1 MSLHN
6 IPCENVVGFA
16 SDNCNTMVGRDNSV
30 LSRLKEKSP
39 HIFSIGCICHLANLC
54 VKAGVK
60 ALPMKL
66 DDLLVDIFYFFQ
78 HSSERLKDYKEF
90 QDFIEVEEEKILK
103 HCPTRWLSLE
113 KVGNR
118 TLSQLPALKSYFA
131 SHEDVEKPGK
141 VKSIHERLQDPMTE
155 LVLRFMK
162 YILPIINN
170 FNTVFQADE
179 AKIGCL
185 LPEMD
190 RLLRK
195 FLIKFVQ
202 MRHVK
207 AADKL
212 RNLNLN
218 NKDLQHGDDMIAIGL
233 DTREVLQ
240 DLDVDPGTE
249 KKFSRESEDSMKLW
263 WTKC

>member
-1 MSLHN
+1 ML
-6 IPCENVVGFA
+6 
-16 SDNCNTMVGRDNSV
+16 
-30 LSRLKEKSP
+30 
-39 HIFSIGCICHLANLC
+39 
-54 VKAGVK
+54 
-60 ALPMKL
+60 
-66 DDLLVDIFYFFQ
+66 YFPILFQ
-78 HSSERLKDYKEF
+78 
-90 QDFIEVEEEKILK
+90 VEEEKILK

-118 TLSQLPALKSYFA
+118 TLLQLPALKSYFA
-131 SHEDVEKPGK
+131 SHEDVEKHGK

-179 AKIGCL
+179 TKIGCL

-207 AADKL
+207 AADEL
-212 RNLNLN
+212 RNLNFH
-218 NKDLQHGDDMIAIGL
+218 NKDLQHGNDMIAIGL
-233 DTREVLQ
+233 DTRENLQ

-249 KKFSRESEDSMKLW
+249 KKSFQGVRGFYEAVVDKMPRKFPFDDPTLPHLSVLDPSKTETLTYSSIVHLAATFCPTLEAEDIKEEWEDLQLLPANA
-263 WTKC
+263 